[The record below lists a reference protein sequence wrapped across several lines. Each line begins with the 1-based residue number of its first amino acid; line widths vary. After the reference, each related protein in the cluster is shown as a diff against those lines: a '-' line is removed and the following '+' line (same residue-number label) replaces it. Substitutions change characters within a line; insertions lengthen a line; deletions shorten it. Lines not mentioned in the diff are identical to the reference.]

1 MSIPKQDAVIK
12 IVGVGG
18 GGVNAVNRMIGNG
31 LSDVEFIAI
40 NTDAQSLRLSNAP
53 IKIDIGRNLTKGL
66 GAGADPN
73 VGLNAIEQHIEEIT
87 ALLADADMVFVA
99 AGEGGGTGTG
109 AAPVVAKIA
118 QSVGALTVGIVTEP
132 FTFEGMNRK
141 HQAEKGIEQLR
152 QHVDALIVVPNDRLL
167 QVCDKGVSVLEAFD
181 IADHVLLAGVQGIT
195 NLIITPGLINV
206 DFADVKSVISKA
218 GTAFMGIGSSR
229 GEGRVAQAV
238 EYAMQSPLLGSSFEG
253 ARSVL
258 LSVQGGPSLG
268 LHELSEAAAIVET
281 SAHPEANIIFGAVI
295 DEDFGESVMVTLIA
309 AGFSENLNIVSNN
322 SLINSSSSENANNY
336 ENNIINMDNAKAVS
350 FMNVARRDTSKHEP
364 PFLEDYDFDLPEF
377 LKPSNN
383 F

>member
-1 MSIPKQDAVIK
+1 MSKPAQDAVIK

-53 IKIDIGRNLTKGL
+53 TKIDIGRDLTKGL

-73 VGLNAIEQHIEEIT
+73 IGFTAIESHIEEIT

-195 NLIITPGLINV
+195 NLITTPGLINV

-238 EYAMQSPLLGSSFEG
+238 EYAMKSPLLGSSFEG

-268 LHELSEAAAIVET
+268 LHELSEAAAIVEN

-295 DEDFGESVMVTLIA
+295 DDDFGDSVMVTLIA
-309 AGFSENLNIVSNN
+309 AGFSEHSNMVSTVVSVDVNE
-322 SLINSSSSENANNY
+322 SETVRDY
-336 ENNIINMDNAKAVS
+336 EENIINMDNAKAVS
-350 FMNVARRDTSKHEP
+350 FMNVARRDTSKREVP
-364 PFLEDYDFDLPEF
+364 VFEDDDFDLPEF
-377 LKPSNN
+377 LKPSHT